1 MTDKLITGATF
12 FDRKYF
18 LGEAHHYPEND
29 IIIPLPYDLNDRFRS
44 VRIGTLSKVY
54 AWRHQ
59 TDCEPGQRYREW
71 EYDHPDID
79 REIRGLSKFKV
90 APKNTCLVALRLIDD
105 TYSGI
110 KFSMFTNTH
119 CVGPVETTTD
129 DDYALVGILPFE
141 TELVTAIAIRNT
153 STGVYINNGSF
164 YFYRDANGVVSIDE
178 KANFPKNLRI
188 VNVGGNR
195 FDIHI
200 ISTEFSN

>member
-1 MTDKLITGATF
+1 
-12 FDRKYF
+12 
-18 LGEAHHYPEND
+18 
-29 IIIPLPYDLNDRFRS
+29 
-44 VRIGTLSKVY
+44 
-54 AWRHQ
+54 
-59 TDCEPGQRYREW
+59 
-71 EYDHPDID
+71 DID

-90 APKNTCLVALRLIDD
+90 APKDTCLVALRLIDD

-164 YFYRDANGVVSIDE
+164 YFYRDANGVVTIDE

-200 ISTEFSN
+200 ISTDFSN